1 MKNKIYK
8 NVKKAIPLALVAVML
23 LGTVG
28 LTGCGKKQAEE
39 ETKADVQSQVIDNTV
54 EWKGKRYTYN
64 DELINI
70 LFLGIDKADVI
81 ESTYAPGDAGQS
93 DCIMLLS
100 LNTRTKEG
108 RILQINRNTMTQI
121 DIYDEYGNYMDSM
134 EGQLALQYAYDIGG
148 TSSCWAVKKTVGELL
163 YGLSIDGYFALDMEG
178 IPDINDALGGVDVLM
193 KQDYT
198 MIDPSFTEGTVI
210 HLTGTMAQKF
220 VRYRDTG
227 QFNSVQNRMERQVDY
242 ITSMIDS
249 MKKAG
254 GRKLYDVLSPYLDTR
269 IVTNLDAD
277 QLNALTEYTYLTEE
291 VEYLPGEMKQGETY
305 EEYYVDADQLQDLLF
320 RTFYTEVP

>member
-8 NVKKAIPLALVAVML
+8 NVKKAIPLALGAVML

-100 LNTRTKEG
+100 LNTQTKEG

-210 HLTGTMAQKF
+210 HLTGTMAQTF

-305 EEYYVDADQLQDLLF
+305 EEYYVDADKLQDLLF